1 MDDKKQLTTI
11 IAGAERD
18 PYHILYMGLMRP
30 QDDTLISRGGG
41 RGLKIY
47 DEIERDCHA
56 YSVLQKRK
64 YAVVSFPWEVKPASE
79 RLKDKKAAE
88 TVKAMLEALD
98 FDGLCV
104 GLLDALLK
112 GYAVGEVIWD
122 PATWAPTQVIMRDQ
136 RRFLFDVD
144 SKPRLATL
152 QNMLP
157 GEELPERKFIVHR
170 FGAKDANPYG
180 LGLGSRLFWPTYFK
194 RQGITFW
201 LVFAEKFGSP
211 TVLGKYPEGMPQDK
225 QDALLSTL
233 GNLAQETAIVAPLET
248 EIELL
253 EAARSGSID
262 TYERLV
268 RYMDEEISKAVL
280 GETLTTTL
288 GSGMGSY
295 AASQTH
301 NEVRLELVRADS
313 DMLSATLNQ
322 TLLRWITELHHPG
335 AEPPTV
341 WRKVEAAT
349 DLKAEAEKDKIVADL
364 GFEPDEAWIKE
375 KYGEGW
381 RRKAA
386 PKPPVIQLGPPNRVQ
401 PGAPPQDQSGA
412 AFAESAPPDG
422 PQALVDATLQR
433 GGAALDTLLAPIR
446 KAVAE
451 AKSLPELRDRLD
463 SLYPDLD
470 ARAFSE
476 LMEQALLVAAL
487 AGRFDVLTG
496 K

>member
-18 PYHILYMGLMRP
+18 PYHVIYMGLMRP

-88 TVKAMLEALD
+88 TAKAMLEALD

-170 FGAKDANPYG
+170 FGAKDGNPYG

-211 TVLGKYPEGMPQDK
+211 TVLGKYPEGMPREK

-288 GSGMGSY
+288 GNGNGAY
-295 AASQTH
+295 AASKTH
-301 NEVRLELVRADS
+301 NEVRLELVRADA
-313 DMLSATLNQ
+313 DLLSATLNQ

-349 DLKAEAEKDKIVADL
+349 DLKAEAEKDQIVAGL

-381 RRKAA
+381 SKKAA
-386 PKPPVIQLGPPNRVQ
+386 PKPPPPTSPIAPNQ
-401 PGAPPQDQSGA
+401 PQNPA
-412 AFAESAPPDG
+412 AFAEPGQADG
-422 PQALVDATLQR
+422 PQTLVDHTLQQ
-433 GGAALDTLLAPIR
+433 GGVALETLLAPIR

-451 AKSLPELRDRLD
+451 AKSLPELRDQLD
-463 SLYPDLD
+463 TLYPDLD

>member
-18 PYHILYMGLMRP
+18 PYHVIYMGLMRP
-30 QDDTLISRGGG
+30 QDDTLASRGGG

-88 TVKAMLEALD
+88 TAKAMLEALD

-112 GYAVGEVIWD
+112 GYSVGEVIWD

-144 SKPRLATL
+144 GKPRLATL

-211 TVLGKYPEGMPQDK
+211 TAIGKYPEGTPVDK
-225 QDALLSTL
+225 QDALLATL
-233 GNLAQETAIVAPLET
+233 GNLAQETAIVAPIGS
-248 EIELL
+248 EISLL

-288 GSGMGSY
+288 GAGGGAY
-295 AASQTH
+295 AASKTH

-313 DMLSATLNQ
+313 DMLSSTLNQ

-341 WRKVEAAT
+341 WRKVEAPT
-349 DLKAEAEKDKIVADL
+349 DLKAEAEKDKIVYGL

-381 RRKAA
+381 SK
-386 PKPPVIQLGPPNRVQ
+386 KGGPRPWPTPRF
-401 PGAPPQDQSGA
+401 PDLGAPNQPQTPA
-412 AFAESAPPDG
+412 AFAEPGQADG
-422 PQALVDATLQR
+422 PQSLVDTTLQQ
-433 GGAALDTLLAPIR
+433 GGVALETLLKPIR

-451 AKSLPELRDRLD
+451 AKSLPELRDQLD
-463 SLYPDLD
+463 TLYPDLD

-487 AGRFDVLTG
+487 AGRFDVLAG

>member
-280 GETLTTTL
+280 GEMEQEAVIDDNYFWSDQHGTRLQYAGRPVTAPSLHFTVGSATEDKFLVLAAENGAVASVFSL
-288 GSGMGSY
+288 GLP
-295 AASQTH
+295 
-301 NEVRLELVRADS
+301 RDFVRAS
-313 DMLSATLNQ
+313 IA
-322 TLLRWITELHHPG
+322 LRQG
-335 AEPPTV
+335 Q
-341 WRKVEAAT
+341 KV
-349 DLKAEAEKDKIVADL
+349 
-364 GFEPDEAWIKE
+364 P
-375 KYGEGW
+375 
-381 RRKAA
+381 
-386 PKPPVIQLGPPNRVQ
+386 
-401 PGAPPQDQSGA
+401 
-412 AFAESAPPDG
+412 
-422 PQALVDATLQR
+422 
-433 GGAALDTLLAPIR
+433 
-446 KAVAE
+446 
-451 AKSLPELRDRLD
+451 LP
-463 SLYPDLD
+463 
-470 ARAFSE
+470 A
-476 LMEQALLVAAL
+476 
-487 AGRFDVLTG
+487 
-496 K
+496 